1 MWLSMPKHLPSVCR
15 RRYSFV
21 RWLECEMNK
30 PPFWIH
36 PESNP
41 VSDSKLINKSRVVA
55 SSWISTSLGRSR
67 QTKPAVCHVVP
78 VGFVWVLWTMLIMFV
93 LIIFTN
99 PLSVEHVPGA
109 PRWHS
114 SWSVDTKCSLPP
126 IHHLRNTIHHYLF
139 IAVLRVVNYVCT
151 QNRQLR
157 EKRSLIESLSVSI
170 NRSAFFFSRSINF
183 LFTQMISG
191 RVTVWLR
198 AEHHRV
204 GVGRCKQSG
213 GLRGRI
219 LIATMKTTK
228 ETSWEVPDGTWDRF
242 WNQLR
247 ELPQEVLAQAV
258 TLYFDR
264 DKSDLELLVISLAHK
279 SFRSN
284 RFSAYSLR

>member
-1 MWLSMPKHLPSVCR
+1 MPKHLPSVCR

-78 VGFVWVLWTMLIMFV
+78 VGVCMSSLNYANHVCVNYFNKPAVSWARSRSTALTFFLVSWYKV
-93 LIIFTN
+93 FT
-99 PLSVEHVPGA
+99 PADP
-109 PRWHS
+109 PP
-114 SWSVDTKCSLPP
+114 TKHDPS
-126 IHHLRNTIHHYLF
+126 LF
-139 IAVLRVVNYVCT
+139 IYRCAPSGKLCLYTRQTAARKKVANRAALRF
-151 QNRQLR
+151 
-157 EKRSLIESLSVSI
+157 KSLCL
-170 NRSAFFFSRSINF
+170 FFSRSINF

-242 WNQLR
+242 
-247 ELPQEVLAQAV
+247 
-258 TLYFDR
+258 
-264 DKSDLELLVISLAHK
+264 
-279 SFRSN
+279 
-284 RFSAYSLR
+284 